1 LAEWEAENLTADDV
15 ADSEAAP
22 AEGPEVTAAREW
34 LEEDETTD
42 LDRLP
47 GARDVP
53 ATIRACLKD
62 MKRLKTTHLIKAF
75 T

>member
-1 LAEWEAENLTADDV
+1 MTADDV

-34 LEEDETTD
+34 LEEDETND

-53 ATIRACLKD
+53 TTIGACLKYV
-62 MKRLKTTHLIKAF
+62 KRLKTTHSIKAF